1 MGLPEILRFSTVSSK
16 YFKNVS
22 GELCCLYITPQIIF
36 AALVKCISTHR
47 LNTWYYFEVLVI
59 ESRWILWGNEFLQKA
74 DPIL

>member
-16 YFKNVS
+16 YFKKVS

-47 LNTWYYFEVLVI
+47 
-59 ESRWILWGNEFLQKA
+59 A
-74 DPIL
+74 

>member
-36 AALVKCISTHR
+36 AALAAYS
-47 LNTWYYFEVLVI
+47 NFE
-59 ESRWILWGNEFLQKA
+59 SNDMGFH
-74 DPIL
+74 